1 MTNTGIRSE
10 PTEKSYNKVENMW
23 SDFSDETGS
32 FPKLKKMERSDIENV
47 TGTYLVTSLNAFS
60 SWMLSQSK
68 IFLDGQKKIA
78 WGP

>member
-47 TGTYLVTSLNAFS
+47 TGT
-60 SWMLSQSK
+60 
-68 IFLDGQKKIA
+68 
-78 WGP
+78 